1 MSASYYIIDRTSE
14 TIYDLNSKTNA
25 KEYLPA
31 ILYNLRDHELLLI
44 NDYEEGFDKI
54 YDEYRNGNRY
64 DYIDLNY
71 SDKIT
76 GEREVNE
83 FICMSYAEFFR
94 LYKTCKMQ
102 FAKGEVIERF
112 VNYKYD
118 KYYQKYT
125 DGNLYS

>member
-1 MSASYYIIDRTSE
+1 MSATYYIIDKTNS
-14 TIYDLNSKTNA
+14 TIYDIDSKTNA

-44 NDYEEGFDKI
+44 NDYEEKFDEI
-54 YDEYRNGNRY
+54 YNDVVYKK
-64 DYIDLNY
+64 DYKEIELDY

-83 FICMSYAEFFR
+83 FICMSMAEFFR
-94 LYKTCKMQ
+94 LYSNCKMQ
-102 FAKGEVIERF
+102 FVKGEVIERF

-118 KYYQKYT
+118 KYYRKYT

>member
-1 MSASYYIIDRTSE
+1 MSASYYIIDRTNK
-14 TIYDLNSKTNA
+14 TIYDLDSKTNA

-54 YDEYRNGNRY
+54 YDEYRYVKSYEYVNLEYTDR
-64 DYIDLNY
+64 
-71 SDKIT
+71 IT

-94 LYKTCKMQ
+94 LYKACKMQ

-112 VNYKYD
+112 INYKYD
-118 KYYQKYT
+118 KYYQKYA

>member
-1 MSASYYIIDRTSE
+1 MSVSYYIIDRTNE
-14 TIYDLNSKTNA
+14 TIYDLSNKTNA

-31 ILYNLRDHELLLI
+31 VLYNLRDHELLLI

-54 YDEYRNGNRY
+54 YDEYRNVKAY
-64 DYIDLNY
+64 KYVDLDF
-71 SDKIT
+71 SDKIA

-112 VNYKYD
+112 INYKYD

-125 DGNLYS
+125 DGNLFS